1 MKAWVPFLLFL
12 LLFPLQGWGK
22 EVVLL
27 PLLVRGGVEGEAPAL
42 WGGGCLS
49 RGEVPPGAPEE
60 VRQLLGRKLRELRRC
75 ELVSPEVEEV
85 PQAMASAP
93 LEASR
98 EIGRSLGAEAVL
110 LGALYRYR
118 EREGSALGVMR
129 PAAVSLE
136 LLLLR
141 VRDGK
146 VLWHVRIDEEQ
157 RSLSEDLFKVGRF
170 LRKGLRWLTVR
181 EFTEVLLQEALKS
194 FPSLD

>member
-1 MKAWVPFLLFL
+1 MKAWVPFLSL
-12 LLFPLQGWGK
+12 LLLSPLQGWGK

-60 VRQLLGRKLRELRRC
+60 VRQLLRRKLRKLRRC